1 MAPGTVAR
9 GPVAFALVGIGIL
22 QCQGGTRWKR
32 RLASARGSNFGV
44 AGAFGEGRFRNGAAY
59 AATSFTGTGAGG
71 NNPKKVSGKRENNFS
86 ARRLPIQCQ
95 ASGRLSDMFIDY
107 YERNRVSLPAGL
119 RPQTLLPVYR
129 RIFAD
134 DLTPVLAYRRLVQ
147 DTSHA
152 ATPSFLFESVIG
164 GDQIGRFSYIGTM
177 PNLQIVAY
185 ENDVEV
191 TDGHYNV
198 QYRLRVPDP
207 WVLMRQLTEQIQ
219 LAEKGPVADAF
230 SGGWVGF
237 GGYDTVRYSEPK
249 KLPFSAAP
257 KDDRKLP
264 DLQFALYR
272 EVIIFDNVTKTV
284 YVVVWVSVEEH
295 GSVDAAR
302 LFGVSRTRELV
313 DALTNSE
320 RDHLLMPSGEVLLDT
335 IQRPQLMR
343 SNMTK
348 EQFFR
353 ALERISEY
361 IYLGDTFQTVFSQR
375 FQRETSVEPFQVYR
389 ALRIVNPSPYMIYMR
404 AKGCIL
410 ISSSPEILCKTR
422 GRKVWNRPLA
432 GTRARGLTPEDDA
445 RLEQELLVDEK
456 DRAEHV
462 MLVDLGRNDVGRVA
476 EIGSVQVE
484 KLFEIERYSHVMHI
498 SSTITGNIRP
508 DLSCWD
514 ALRATLP
521 AGTISGAPKIRSMQ
535 IIDELEPTKRGPYG
549 GGIGYVS
556 FDGNE
561 MDVALALRTMVIP
574 DASTG
579 PCGPWQIHIQAGA
592 GIVLDS
598 DPESEYTET
607 INKAAALGRAIDLA
621 EQAFLGTCT
630 REAADEQMT
639 ASRTDTAVVP
649 GSKE

>member
-1 MAPGTVAR
+1 
-9 GPVAFALVGIGIL
+9 
-22 QCQGGTRWKR
+22 
-32 RLASARGSNFGV
+32 
-44 AGAFGEGRFRNGAAY
+44 
-59 AATSFTGTGAGG
+59 
-71 NNPKKVSGKRENNFS
+71 
-86 ARRLPIQCQ
+86 
-95 ASGRLSDMFIDY
+95 MFIKY
-107 YERNRVSLPAGL
+107 YEHNRVALPAGL
-119 RPQTLLPVYR
+119 RPQTLLPVHR

-134 DLTPVLAYRRLVQ
+134 DLTPVLAYRRLAQ
-147 DTSHA
+147 DGVHT
-152 ATPSFLFESVIG
+152 ATPSFLFESVVG
-164 GDQIGRFSYIGTM
+164 GDQVGRFSYIGTS
-177 PNLQIVAY
+177 PSLQIVAY

-191 TDGHYNV
+191 TDENYHV
-198 QYRLRVPDP
+198 QYRLRAPDP

-219 LAEKGPVADAF
+219 LSEKGPVPDAF
-230 SGGWVGF
+230 CGGWVGF
-237 GGYDTVRYSEPK
+237 GGYDT
-249 KLPFSAAP
+249 LPFSAAP
-257 KDDRKLP
+257 KDDRHLP

-272 EVIIFDNVTKTV
+272 EVIVFDNITKTV
-284 YVVVWVSVEEH
+284 YVVVWVPVEEH

-302 LFGVSRTRELV
+302 FFGAARTQALV
-313 DALTNSE
+313 KALTCSE
-320 RDHLLMPSGEVLLDT
+320 RDHILMPSAEVLLDT
-335 IQRPQLMR
+335 IQRPQPMK

-348 EQFFR
+348 EQFFH

-375 FQRETSVEPFQVYR
+375 FERETSVEPFLVYR

-432 GTRARGLTPEDDA
+432 GTRARGLTPEDDE
-445 RLEQELLVDEK
+445 RLERELLVDEK

-498 SSTITGNIRP
+498 SSTITGKIRP
-508 DLSCWD
+508 ELSCWD

-579 PCGPWQIHIQAGA
+579 PQGPWQIHIQAGA

-598 DPESEYTET
+598 DPESEYMET
-607 INKAAALGRAIDLA
+607 INKAAALGRAVDLA
-621 EQAFLGTCT
+621 EQAFLQT
-630 REAADEQMT
+630 RAQEAVEEHET
-639 ASRTDTAVVP
+639 TSRT
-649 GSKE
+649 